1 MEKCGLKKV
10 YKKFLL
16 NSNDPNSSIDSLW
29 IKKSKINSG
38 FFMVTNSTSKS
49 SMSNL
54 DQCQPS
60 LLWILQDINLIN
72 LPLQQNTRKV
82 RLVVT

>member
-1 MEKCGLKKV
+1 
-10 YKKFLL
+10 
-16 NSNDPNSSIDSLW
+16 
-29 IKKSKINSG
+29 
-38 FFMVTNSTSKS
+38 MVTNSTSKS